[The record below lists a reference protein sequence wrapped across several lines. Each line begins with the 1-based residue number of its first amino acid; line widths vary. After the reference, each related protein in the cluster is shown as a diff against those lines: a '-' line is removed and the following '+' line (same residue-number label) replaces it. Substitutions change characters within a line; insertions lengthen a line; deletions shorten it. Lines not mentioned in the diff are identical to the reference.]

1 MTIRSTAA
9 FIIALAAMTVAAP
22 AAAQKYDF
30 TIQNA
35 AVGSE
40 PIEQPHPAYPSK
52 LRRGQEGWVRVNY
65 IITPDGKAVSP
76 IVIDSVG
83 GTVFEAAVIE
93 RLADWRFAPPG
104 EELANN
110 TTNIRFE
117 MYRGRDKATSG
128 FMRGS
133 KSVMESLVRER
144 LDDAR
149 EDIDAIFERGGW
161 NLYES
166 TMLWLIAGRLAGAEG
181 DPDAKHESY
190 RRALGVSNRNAL
202 DDRGLR
208 DLLKNLFDLEMELGH
223 YAAARRTLERLQN
236 VPGSAPL
243 VDELAESAARL
254 GRLLA
259 AAEPLAARARL
270 YRPGDSIAGTPLWT
284 YVPTRRTF
292 SFDAL
297 SGNVER
303 FEVRC
308 ERDRLEGP
316 VKAGRTWSLPE
327 GSSDC
332 RVFVFG
338 ADGASFDFIE
348 HSESESVDVAA
359 RSAVARSDVLD

>member
-1 MTIRSTAA
+1 MTIRSIAGLVV
-9 FIIALAAMTVAAP
+9 ALAALAAAAP

-35 AVGSE
+35 AVGSA

-52 LRRGQEGWVRVNY
+52 LRPGQEGWVRVNY

-93 RLADWRFAPPG
+93 RLPEWRFEPPG
-104 EELANN
+104 EELSNN

-117 MYRGRDKATSG
+117 MYRGRDRATSI
-128 FMRGS
+128 FMRS
-133 KSVMESLVRER
+133 SRSVMENLVREK
-144 LDDAR
+144 LDAAR
-149 EDIDAIFERGGW
+149 EDIDAVFNRGGW

-190 RRALGVSNRNAL
+190 RRALGVGNRQAL
-202 DDRGLR
+202 DDQGLR

-223 YAAARRTLERLQN
+223 YAAAQHTLERLRT

-243 VDELAESAARL
+243 VDELGEPAARL
-254 GRLLA
+254 GELLA

-270 YRPGDSIAGTPLWT
+270 YRPGGSVDSTALWT
-284 YVPTRRTF
+284 YVPARGAF

-316 VKAGRTWSLPE
+316 VEAGRTWSLPE
-327 GSSDC
+327 GAGDC

-348 HSESESVDVAA
+348 HSESESVDATA